1 MVVSMTGFALK
12 NLELSKADGS
22 TVQLTMSIKSLN
34 SRFFETTCK
43 FPLALQYLELEFI
56 RKLKDRL
63 LRGHVTIII
72 HAQNP
77 HSFRGPI
84 QAEPT
89 IAASY
94 LNAINAIKKNTGV
107 AGEVQLHDLIG
118 LPNVFSFEE
127 QTADESF
134 RAPILKALDQLI
146 NELIKVRVAEGK
158 NLLRDLEQ
166 RFEVI
171 TKEMSALEKEAH
183 QLMEDRKAKITA
195 RMGTIDQHNQ
205 ELAESQRNT
214 LYFELDKIDIHEEI
228 IRFKSHLAT
237 FNKTIHLDENE
248 KGRRLDFI
256 LQEMAREINTITA
269 KCSDAHISA
278 HAINI
283 KVELEKAREQVQNI
297 V

>member
-12 NLELSKADGS
+12 NIELSKADGS
-22 TVQLTMSIKSLN
+22 TVLLTMSLKSLN

-63 LRGHVTIII
+63 LRGHVTVLIN
-72 HAQNP
+72 AQNP
-77 HSFRGPI
+77 HSFRGPV
-84 QAEPT
+84 QAEST

-94 LNAINAIKKNTGV
+94 LKAIQAIKKTTGV

-118 LPNVFSFEE
+118 LPNVFTFEE
-127 QTADESF
+127 QSADESF
-134 RAPILKALDQLI
+134 RLPILQALDQLI
-146 NELIKVRVAEGK
+146 DELIKVRVAEGK

-166 RFEVI
+166 RFDVI
-171 TKEMSALEKEAH
+171 TQEMVVLEKEAH
-183 QLMEDRKAKITA
+183 TMMEERKSKITA

-205 ELAESQRNT
+205 ELADSQRNA

-228 IRFKSHLAT
+228 IRFKSHLTT
-237 FNKTIHLDENE
+237 FDKTIHLAENE

-269 KCSDAHISA
+269 KCSDAQISA